1 MTDDRIFLTPD
12 EAAGLLADGEFIHSY
27 RQAGFAL
34 LGADWERSEVIAAL
48 SKAKSIEIGGP
59 SCQAM
64 KHPIVMIDAHGP
76 CFFEADMVKT
86 AQMEDDK
93 AREVKP

>member
-1 MTDDRIFLTPD
+1 MSDDRISLTPD
-12 EAAGLLADGEFIHSY
+12 EAAGLLVDGDYVHSF

-34 LGADWERSEVIAAL
+34 LGADWERAYAIAAL

-59 SCQAM
+59 ACQAM

-76 CFFEADMVKT
+76 CFLEADMAKT
-86 AQMEDDK
+86 AEMEAAK
-93 AREVKP
+93 TREPTP